1 VVANKYTRQIN
12 AFGLGMAPNPDRG
25 ELIPMAAANL

>member
-12 AFGLGMAPNPDRG
+12 AFGLGMAPNPV